1 MIFHQKEDRSRCVP
15 RLLGVRSCSLANT
28 GLAYM
33 IGMIACD
40 AKFPIV
46 ELICLKLGQKT
57 EFEEYSPVERGGGE
71 PGENVSQEEST
82 VLFISFGSNQNHA
95 KIIRSRHAG
104 EPKADF
110 VKYKR
115 ID

>member
-71 PGENVSQEEST
+71 PGEMSAKRKVQSFSS
-82 VLFISFGSNQNHA
+82 VLDRTKTMQKSFALGLLGS
-95 KIIRSRHAG
+95 RR
-104 EPKADF
+104 
-110 VKYKR
+110 R
-115 ID
+115 TL